1 MVEDKLSKLLLQLTK
16 AVEKIVKEEKE
27 KSAIKYRKSIHLI
40 DEITQFKYDTKSGGI
55 SMSYSTKEK
64 VEEKID
70 VFYLHELHESKILTL
85 PEFSQISAIIA
96 KIKNVHTNQ
105 SDYWLSNFTN
115 SLVRKIVDGE
125 DKDKLTL
132 FTITFLRQLEG
143 GIINWHPIV
152 WLEGILMPDK
162 EVIVNENF
170 VLKQPTKEDMQERR
184 DLFLNSYMIGDHPS
198 CILLPLFQ
206 TKNEGDAQR
215 KIWEIVA
222 VLQLFRVGSVMSSR
236 TKWKSDAIMGL
247 TGGTSHA
254 SRYHVATYKYPITTA
269 DGTKLNE
276 FIDNIG
282 KLLPKEIIQ
291 RGSSDVDYLV
301 IAIQRYQDA
310 LLKPE
315 IAESRLSFA
324 IMCLEALYLKEK
336 ERQEL
341 DHRLGQRVAKILG
354 QFDHETLKVYNDIR
368 RSYSIRSNFVH
379 GSPVSQDEQS
389 EAIKLAQDI
398 LEYARLSIVLQLQI
412 KNKMKKDDFL
422 NLVDKSL
429 LNDEESKKLKK
440 LIDENCKVALKQ

>member
-1 MVEDKLSKLLLQLTK
+1 MVEDKLSELLLQLTK

-27 KSAIKYRKSIHLI
+27 KDAIKYRKSIHLI
-40 DEITQFKYDTKSGGI
+40 DEITQFKYDTKTGGI
-55 SMSYSTKEK
+55 SMSYSPKEEI
-64 VEEKID
+64 EEKID
-70 VFYLHELHESKILTL
+70 VFYLHELHESKIQTL
-85 PEFSQISAIIA
+85 SEFSQISVIMA
-96 KIKNVHTNQ
+96 KIKNVNTNQ

-115 SLVRKIVDGE
+115 SLVEKIADGE

-143 GIINWHPIV
+143 GVINWHPIV
-152 WLEGILMPDK
+152 WLDGILMPDK
-162 EVIVNENF
+162 EVIVNENLM
-170 VLKQPTKEDMQERR
+170 LKQPTKEDVKERR
-184 DLFLNSYMIGDHPS
+184 DLSFNPHIIGDHVS
-198 CILLPLFQ
+198 CILLPYFQ
-206 TKNEGDAQR
+206 TKGVGESQR
-215 KIWEIVA
+215 KIESIVT
-222 VLQLFRVGSVMSSR
+222 VLQLFRVGSVMSTR

-247 TGGTSHA
+247 TGTTSFSSQH
-254 SRYHVATYKYPITTA
+254 HVATYKYPITTA

-291 RGSSDVDYLV
+291 RGSSEVDYLV

-324 IMCLEALYLKEK
+324 VMCLEALYLKEN

-341 DHRLGQRVAKILG
+341 DHRLSQRVAKILG

-379 GSPVSQDEQS
+379 GSPVSQDEQN

-412 KNKMKKDDFL
+412 KSKIKKDDFL

-429 LNDEESKKLKK
+429 LNNEESKKLKK
-440 LIDENCKVALKQ
+440 LIDENCKMI